1 LVQNHVLI
9 AGASGVIGAGAV
21 EHFCGLPGWQV
32 TGLARREPVVGEG
45 AVYQHIAVDLAD
57 RAACAAAV
65 AALPPVTH
73 LIYAAV
79 AEAPGLV
86 SGWYDQGL
94 IERNGRM
101 FANLLDPLAAA
112 KHLQHASLLQGTKAY
127 GGHHHTVALP
137 CRERQPRDEH
147 SNFYWLH
154 EDHLRLRAKE
164 AGFTFTV
171 FRPQV
176 LLGAAAGVAM
186 NPVAAL
192 GAYAALTAELELPFA
207 FPGKGE
213 AMWEM
218 VDTGLLAE
226 ALAWAAEAPL
236 AADQIFNI
244 TNGDVLV
251 LAHDWQHLAAALGLE
266 SGGVPPV
273 SLAGF
278 FAEAR
283 TQEAWGRLAARHGL
297 RVPNLVALLG
307 ESHHYLDLLLSPR
320 LSERPLPM
328 LLSTIKLRRAGF
340 GACRDSLDSLLHW
353 LGRMVELKL
362 LPPLGAMKEIKS

>member
-1 LVQNHVLI
+1 MAPNHVLI
-9 AGASGVIGAGAV
+9 AGASGVVGAGAV
-21 EHFCGLPGWQV
+21 EHFGTLPGWRV
-32 TGLARREPVVGEG
+32 TGLSRRVPVVGDG
-45 AVYQHIAVDLAD
+45 AVFQHISVDLDD

-65 AALPPVTH
+65 AALPPVTQ

-86 SGWYDQGL
+86 DGWYDQEL
-94 IERNGRM
+94 ITRNGRM
-101 FANLLDPLAAA
+101 FANLLDPLAATGN
-112 KHLQHASLLQGTKAY
+112 LRHASLLQGTKAY
-127 GGHHHTVALP
+127 GGHHHAVDLP

-147 SNFYWLH
+147 PNFYWLH
-154 EDHLRLRAKE
+154 EDHLRLRAAE
-164 AGFTFTV
+164 AGFAFTV

-192 GAYAALTAELELPFA
+192 GAYAALTAELCLPFA
-207 FPGKGE
+207 FPGKDE

-226 ALAWAAEAPL
+226 ALAWAAEASL
-236 AADQIFNI
+236 AAGQVFNV
-244 TNGDVLV
+244 TNGDVMV
-251 LAHDWQHLAAALGLE
+251 LAHDWPHLATALGLE
-266 SGGVPPV
+266 SGGLPPV
-273 SLAGF
+273 SLAAF

-283 TQEAWGRLAARHGL
+283 TQQAWARLAARHGL
-297 RVPNLVALLG
+297 RVPALPALLG

-320 LSERPLPM
+320 LAARPLPM
-328 LLSTIKLRRAGF
+328 LLSTIKLRKAGF

-353 LGRMVELKL
+353 LARMVDLKL
-362 LPPLGAMKEIKS
+362 LPPLGAMKETKS